1 MPACFDVS
9 VALQT
14 SWLSSWLEYN
24 AWIPCMLALVLL
36 DKRSGTSVDLLMMRD
51 MYFREL
57 P

>member
-1 MPACFDVS
+1 
-9 VALQT
+9 
-14 SWLSSWLEYN
+14 
-24 AWIPCMLALVLL
+24 MLALVLL